1 MGAESAGTE
10 GRGCGFDG
18 AGGLDGVAVF
28 PIRESIRVR
37 LDKQGCEV
45 VMLSR

>member
-18 AGGLDGVAVF
+18 AGGLDGF
-28 PIRESIRVR
+28 DIGPSNTSP
-37 LDKQGCEV
+37 LGQWCT
-45 VMLSR
+45 